1 MWFALG
7 CGSDFVKGQLLDTG
21 LRGNNPVKV
30 SVFLEIPVKVPRILR
45 YLDVNEF
52 LREKYNHC

>member
-7 CGSDFVKGQLLDTG
+7 CGSDFVKGQLSDIR

-30 SVFLEIPVKVPRILR
+30 SAFLEIPVKVLR